1 MPVFDV
7 LVCED
12 DAKIRELVRLVL
24 EMEGNSVVGEAE
36 NGRQAIVE
44 AERHQPDVVLLDLS
58 MPVMDGLEALPKIRR
73 VAPEARIVVL
83 SGFDN
88 PSLVARALELGAES
102 YVTKGGDPAEIL
114 AAVEGGPWPDAR
126 AASGPPD

>member
-1 MPVFDV
+1 MPALQI
-7 LVCED
+7 LVCD
-12 DAKIRELVRLVL
+12 DSANIRELVRLVL
-24 EMEGNSVVGEAE
+24 ELEGNSVVAEAE

-58 MPVMDGLEALPKIRR
+58 MPVMDGLEALPEILR
-73 VAPEARIVVL
+73 VAPETRIVVL

-102 YVTKGGDPAEIL
+102 YVTKGGDPAEIV
-114 AAVEGGPWPDAR
+114 AAVEGQ
-126 AASGPPD
+126 AAA

>member
-1 MPVFDV
+1 VTSTLHV
-7 LVCED
+7 LVCD
-12 DAKIRELVRLVL
+12 DSAHIRELVRLLL
-24 EMEGNSVVGEAE
+24 EMEGNSVVAEAE

-58 MPVMDGLEALPKIRR
+58 MPVMDGLEALPEIQR
-73 VAPEARIVVL
+73 VAPEARVVVL

-88 PSLVARALELGAES
+88 ASLVAHALELGAES

-114 AAVEGGPWPDAR
+114 AAVEGR
-126 AASGPPD
+126 TAA